1 MLLSLS
7 APIFCHARVLL
18 FTLIMPRSF
27 KPIIVYANVIANS
40 PLYKDCMFLVQGR
53 LPTPLLHPKKEK
65 KKDGYYDDL
74 TALAGVDDHLD
85 GFVSDVIASH
95 HYIKGRRDRSF
106 FSLRCL
112 GKDLLKVSECLA
124 AIRLRCLRVHPLQLR
139 EENGG
144 DIALR
149 AKRNGTNRADR
160 YDRRSNPLIDDVFAP
175 PPRSIVGLRD
185 AVKKFGKIVRD
196 RIEAG
201 GGNTIMLQPVVGTML
216 WDFSIDGVVVLTF
229 NGETGQ
235 LVE

>member
-1 MLLSLS
+1 
-7 APIFCHARVLL
+7 
-18 FTLIMPRSF
+18 MPWF
-27 KPIIVYANVIANS
+27 KPLRAYAYVITNS
-40 PLYKDCMFLVQGR
+40 PLYKGYMFLVQGR
-53 LPTPLLHPKKEK
+53 LPTPLLHSKKEK

-74 TALAGVDDHLD
+74 TALDGINERLD
-85 GFVSDVIASH
+85 GFVSDVIACH
-95 HYIKGRRDRSF
+95 HYLKGYRERSF

-112 GKDLLKVSECLA
+112 GKDLLKVSQCLA
-124 AIRLRCLRVHPLQLR
+124 EIRLRCLRVHPLQLR

-149 AKRNGTNRADR
+149 AKRNGTNRANR
-160 YDRRSNPLIDDVFAP
+160 YNRRSNPLIDDVFAP
-175 PPRSIVGLRD
+175 PPRSITGLRD

-201 GGNTIMLQPVVGTML
+201 GGNAIMLQAVVGTML